1 MRGLASLL
9 LAAAV
14 VLATPALAETVRLK
28 ADLKGA
34 SSVPP
39 NTTTGTGSVDAT
51 FDTTSK
57 VLTYTVVYS
66 GLSGPS
72 VAAHF
77 HGPADPGKN
86 AGIIVHFSPAQSPIR
101 GTATLNDA
109 QAADLL
115 AGKWYANVH
124 TSAHPGGEIRGH
136 LAK

>member
-9 LAAAV
+9 LAATVAV
-14 VLATPALAETVRLK
+14 ATPTFAETVRLK

-34 SSVPP
+34 NSVPP

-51 FDTTSK
+51 FDTASK

-66 GLSGPS
+66 GLSGPA

-86 AGIIVHFSPAQSPIR
+86 AGIIVHFTPAQSPIR

-109 QAADLL
+109 QVADLL